1 MAAVIKS
8 IAGFSEEAVNVAI
21 NCVFSSDED
30 KKRVFEE
37 NLNAVVNIL
46 NTSNSQRTKTRKRRL
61 VPSDTKIFRENVLP
75 QIQKAIEKYE
85 KVEETSV
92 DEEWKLNFSF
102 IDKFEKAELTD
113 LTTMKSV
120 HAVITEQEKIA
131 KKAHLVIAYHRG
143 LLYLNSRKFAKEGEN
158 IKEFFAR
165 EFNISYATVNRY
177 MQFTMLI
184 KAYPRLLVSE
194 LSFTQFSKHHNR
206 LLKYFDEDK
215 NLADRLRTYITISV
229 QNKGI
234 DIEPANVL
242 SVPRAAI
249 RLRVDPDYVYEEDQ
263 WYDVDSDLQ
272 EATEEETQEYWL
284 EDDVDTLCTQFEQ
297 SM

>member
-131 KKAHLVIAYHRG
+131 KRLILSSHIT
-143 LLYLNSRKFAKEGEN
+143 EGC
-158 IKEFFAR
+158 
-165 EFNISYATVNRY
+165 
-177 MQFTMLI
+177 
-184 KAYPRLLVSE
+184 
-194 LSFTQFSKHHNR
+194 
-206 LLKYFDEDK
+206 
-215 NLADRLRTYITISV
+215 YI
-229 QNKGI
+229 
-234 DIEPANVL
+234 
-242 SVPRAAI
+242 
-249 RLRVDPDYVYEEDQ
+249 
-263 WYDVDSDLQ
+263 
-272 EATEEETQEYWL
+272 
-284 EDDVDTLCTQFEQ
+284 
-297 SM
+297 